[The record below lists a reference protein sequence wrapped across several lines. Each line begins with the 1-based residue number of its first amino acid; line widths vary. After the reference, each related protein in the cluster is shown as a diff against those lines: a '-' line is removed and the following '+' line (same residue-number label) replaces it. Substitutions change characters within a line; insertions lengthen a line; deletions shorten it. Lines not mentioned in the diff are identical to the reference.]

1 MELVHW
7 RPFGGEL
14 SSFRREMDKF
24 WNSLFGGAPSSGT
37 LTEEWVPSVD
47 ISETKDNFVI
57 RAELPGLE
65 ASDVNVAVSEDLLTI
80 KGEKKKEEEE
90 KDEHHYCAERY
101 YGAFQR
107 VFQLPASIKA
117 DKVDA
122 TFKKGVLKVTL
133 PKAEEAKRKA
143 ICHDT
148 IIEQSWCL
156 I

>member
-1 MELVHW
+1 MELVPW

-24 WNSLFGGAPSSGT
+24 WNNFFGGAPSSGT
-37 LTEEWVPSVD
+37 LPEEWVPSVD

-57 RAELPGLE
+57 KAELPGLE
-65 ASDVNVAVSEDLLTI
+65 ANDVNVAVSGDLLTV

-107 VFQLPASIKA
+107 VFQLPAGVQA

-133 PKAEEAKRKA
+133 PKAEEAKKKE
-143 ICHDT
+143 
-148 IIEQSWCL
+148 IE
-156 I
+156 IKIK